1 MAFGL
6 NQVQLIGVSA
16 GTSKSAPPVRRQGRQ
31 PERRHR
37 RILHRQV
44 RGRKVDKAEW
54 HRVVSFQDGVVDML
68 ERHARKG
75 RLVYVQGKLQTTK
88 WQDANGNDRYTT
100 EIIIVPGGRIQ
111 FMDKTD
117 DRPAPSQ
124 PPPPSPP
131 RSPQRPQRLGPDL
144 DDENPLV
151 GLTPLNPVPS
161 HRRSSLRAAARL
173 FSPAAGV

>member
-6 NQVQLIGVSA
+6 NQVQLIGRLGRDVEIRTTGSGGKVA
-16 GTSKSAPPVRRQGRQ
+16 NLNVATDESYIDKSGQ
-31 PERRHR
+31 
-37 RILHRQV
+37 
-44 RGRKVDKAEW
+44 KVDKAEW

-124 PPPPSPP
+124 PATAVAAPVPANDLSG
-131 RSPQRPQRLGPDL
+131 LGPDL
-144 DDENPLV
+144 DDEIPW
-151 GLTPLNPVPS
+151 
-161 HRRSSLRAAARL
+161 
-173 FSPAAGV
+173 

>member
-6 NQVQLIGVSA
+6 NQVQLIGRLGRDVEIRHTRSGGKVA
-16 GTSKSAPPVRRQGRQ
+16 NLNVATDESYIDKSGQ
-31 PERRHR
+31 
-37 RILHRQV
+37 
-44 RGRKVDKAEW
+44 KVDKAEW

-117 DRPAPSQ
+117 DRPAPAQ
-124 PPPPSPP
+124 PATTTAAPVPAND
-131 RSPQRPQRLGPDL
+131 RSGLGPDL
-144 DDENPLV
+144 DDYIPW
-151 GLTPLNPVPS
+151 
-161 HRRSSLRAAARL
+161 
-173 FSPAAGV
+173 